1 MPNHWLFKTKPEDYS
16 YDDLERD
23 QRVMWSGVRNSVTLK
38 NLRGVRLGDQILIY
52 HEGDEN
58 AVVGTAEAVTDA
70 YPDPEEGD
78 ASVVVVDSL
87 GTVSDTVVVV
97 EAWTV
102 VEVVVGAVVVVVVG
116 QATYCEGTQVCAS
129 AAPAKI
135 GIARSAQ
142 APSAA
147 SFRIIMCRPSCCHAH
162 RACVSGHC
170 KQGVDRAKGPAPAG

>member
-78 ASVVVVDSL
+78 ASVVVVEIKPRRKFAQPVLLAEIRASDDLDDFDPARLPLLSVMS
-87 GTVSDTVVVV
+87 VSN
-97 EAWTV
+97 
-102 VEVVVGAVVVVVVG
+102 
-116 QATYCEGTQVCAS
+116 
-129 AAPAKI
+129 
-135 GIARSAQ
+135 AQ
-142 APSAA
+142 WKAIQELS
-147 SFRIIMCRPSCCHAH
+147 R
-162 RACVSGHC
+162 
-170 KQGVDRAKGPAPAG
+170 